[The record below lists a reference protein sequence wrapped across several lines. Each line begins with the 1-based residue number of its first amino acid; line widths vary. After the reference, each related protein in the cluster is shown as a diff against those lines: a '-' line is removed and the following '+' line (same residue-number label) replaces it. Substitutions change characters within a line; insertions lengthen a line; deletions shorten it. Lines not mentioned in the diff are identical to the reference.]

1 MLEAS
6 TVSSEHPR
14 QTFWP
19 CDIVPRELDLLK
31 MCSSWIL
38 PMFQK
43 WTDGFTKL
51 GVLFFNIL
59 FFVTSIKENTCLFEL
74 CVFSHCFLGSGKMCD
89 RDAGTDVIPFSVQSG
104 TAEHGTLTESLGSHF
119 ENQFFSRVA
128 PVEGNRSA
136 GWKIFHEKHLSSEV
150 SVPHERKPQKQ
161 ERKKVVIFEKDLYF
175 KERGLG
181 LRIWPRWLK
190 SSNAKELPNFRTF
203 FWRGINEVHFSPI
216 MLRQAAH
223 HRGKTLRQIFSKGIV
238 FPNGKGVSL
247 PHFTAMW
254 LPTYHFRLLTHIQ
267 KNGGLSSFSHSHC
280 SVENGYLKGYYWRYT
295 DFLGF
300 VKG

>member
-1 MLEAS
+1 MN
-6 TVSSEHPR
+6 
-14 QTFWP
+14 W
-19 CDIVPRELDLLK
+19 
-31 MCSSWIL
+31 WIYKTWS
-38 PMFQK
+38 F
-43 WTDGFTKL
+43 
-51 GVLFFNIL
+51 VLQPSL
-59 FFVTSIKENTCLFEL
+59 FVTSIKENTCLFEL

-136 GWKIFHEKHLSSEV
+136 GWKIFHEKHFSSEV
-150 SVPHERKPQKQ
+150 SVPHERKP
-161 ERKKVVIFEKDLYF
+161 RKVVIFEKDLYF

-181 LRIWPRWLK
+181 LRWWPRWLK

-203 FWRGINEVHFSPI
+203 FGGVLMRSFSPI

-223 HRGKTLRQIFSKGIV
+223 HRGKTLRSLPQIFYKGIV

-254 LPTYHFRLLTHIQ
+254 LPTYRFRLLTHIQ

-280 SVENGYLKGYYWRYT
+280 SVENGGIFERLLLEIHRFSWIC
-295 DFLGF
+295 
-300 VKG
+300 